1 MNRNSALSIPR
12 AASSD
17 QPVAR
22 FWGASIMFV
31 TLAIL
36 YVVVARG
43 WFGQATIWANET
55 TVYLSAVAY
64 LLGGGYALLR
74 HGHVRIDLIYGVLA
88 PGAKRAADVFSFVFF
103 SLYVGA
109 LIWVGTQMAWGSFLQ
124 SEGSGTPWNPPIWPV
139 KMASIRAAV
148 ALQGIVNCRGSGR
161 RASSRCTHEHRT
173 AEYPVRRY
181 IPATPSPVPLAF
193 ATGRGRHVRLW
204 AVGLPGLTLVIS
216 ACSH

>member
-1 MNRNSALSIPR
+1 MTDGGGRQRGSEEMKRSSALAQFCAGVDRINTW
-12 AASSD
+12 
-17 QPVAR
+17 VAR
-22 FWGASIMFV
+22 FWGASIIFV

-36 YVVVARG
+36 YEVVARG

-74 HGHVRIDLIYGVLA
+74 HGHVRIDLIYGVLP

-124 SEGSGTPWNPPIWPV
+124 SEGTGTPWNPPIWPV
-139 KMASIRAAV
+139 KMAIPIAGLLLL
-148 ALQGIVNCRGSGR
+148 LQGIVNLLRDLGVVP
-161 RASSRCTHEHRT
+161 A
-173 AEYPVRRY
+173 AEMH
-181 IPATPSPVPLAF
+181 A
-193 ATGRGRHVRLW
+193 
-204 AVGLPGLTLVIS
+204 
-216 ACSH
+216 